1 VKLPSARGVEEQGPG
16 ERGRRLERLFV
27 AVPMPADALP
37 LVLEAQQSLPATPGL
52 RLMTR
57 EQLHLTLAFIGEV
70 GPEKRRAAEAVV
82 RSVPTDG
89 GGVLQSAGFLFL
101 PSPRK
106 ARVVAVSLDDRQSIM
121 GRLFEHVMA
130 GLEEAEVMK
139 REKRPFRAHLTIA
152 RLRDPA
158 ELQPKSE
165 CPRFGFPVES
175 VCLFR
180 SELRREGAQYTVLVR
195 TRLDGGL
202 SPEVEEE

>member
-1 VKLPSARGVEEQGPG
+1 MKLPRPG
-16 ERGRRLERLFV
+16 EVEDEGSDGRGQRLERLFI
-27 AVPMPADALP
+27 AVPMPEGVLP
-37 LVLEAQQSLPATPGL
+37 LVLEAQQLLPNQRGL

-70 GPEKRRAAEAVV
+70 GPEKRRAAEDVV

-101 PSPRK
+101 PSPRR
-106 ARVVAVSLDDRQSIM
+106 ARVVAVSLDDRQLIL

-130 GLEEAEVMK
+130 GLELAEVMQ

-165 CPRFGFPVES
+165 CRRFGFPVQS
-175 VCLFR
+175 VCLYR
-180 SELRREGAQYTVLVR
+180 SELRREGAQHTVLAR
-195 TRLDGGL
+195 KELDGGL
-202 SPEVEEE
+202 GTEA